1 MSALSELVLCLH
13 FLPSTTQEKYRPGT
27 SNLTVLRPCVFAPM
41 HLPAALG
48 VDFSGCQTSSLQSAE
63 SSQIPLI
70 YKSLGEWGGIKNPLP
85 AAAAASSLSNPRQR
99 VPFFSPPNTRG
110 SQPISADGHYSSRSH
125 PGNDPLQSPERGRC
139 LRRTCALSLKVTL
152 PPFC

>member
-41 HLPAALG
+41 RLPAALG

-70 YKSLGEWGGIKNPLP
+70 YKSFWG
-85 AAAAASSLSNPRQR
+85 SSSKFPFKSQTTCS
-99 VPFFSPPNTRG
+99 FFSPNTRG

-139 LRRTCALSLKVTL
+139 LKRTCALSLKVTL

>member
-27 SNLTVLRPCVFAPM
+27 SNLTVLRPCFFTPM

-63 SSQIPLI
+63 STQIPLI
-70 YKSLGEWGGIKNPLP
+70 YKSWGVKTSP
-85 AAAAASSLSNPRQR
+85 SSSKFPFKSQTTCSFSFPTPE
-99 VPFFSPPNTRG
+99 VP
-110 SQPISADGHYSSRSH
+110 SQSA
-125 PGNDPLQSPERGRC
+125 LMAI
-139 LRRTCALSLKVTL
+139 TAVAVTL
-152 PPFC
+152 VTTPYSRQSAAGA